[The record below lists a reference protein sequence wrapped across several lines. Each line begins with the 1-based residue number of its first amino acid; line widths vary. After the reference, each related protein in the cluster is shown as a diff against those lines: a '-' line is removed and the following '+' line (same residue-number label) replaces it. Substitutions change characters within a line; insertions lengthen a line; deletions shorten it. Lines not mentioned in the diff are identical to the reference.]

1 MGLVELAKI
10 AGLAGLVIGTFL
22 SIFRTLISK
31 ILFPN
36 LTPEHSYNVIRLIIL
51 AVWTLAIIG
60 ISLWFYLEYLESKD
74 RGMKTIVTT
83 KQCADARKESEMMLK
98 IVEDKHRSNTD
109 KYDDIK
115 FIYLETILKNNIS
128 LTTCDSLSVILE
140 NIQTAK
146 NFLSNY
152 EK

>member
-1 MGLVELAKI
+1 
-10 AGLAGLVIGTFL
+10 
-22 SIFRTLISK
+22 
-31 ILFPN
+31 
-36 LTPEHSYNVIRLIIL
+36 
-51 AVWTLAIIG
+51 
-60 ISLWFYLEYLESKD
+60 
-74 RGMKTIVTT
+74 MKTIVTT